1 MNAEED
7 FRAQVQA
14 SLGRNYLAHLG
25 HGFLGQTGFRLIQ
38 APTFIPAYLFELS
51 GSNLVVGLSSGIQ
64 SLGQALTPIFA
75 ASVVE
80 HRRRVLPITFVVGAL
95 MRVQV
100 LGIALAGFFL
110 AGGWSVAA
118 VCAFLG
124 LFGFFLGMQ
133 GVVFNTLVAKVIPV
147 ERRGMLV
154 GLRSFLSGVCAAA
167 VGGYGGWLVE
177 TRALG
182 NGYAAT
188 FLLAFV
194 LTAAGL
200 CMLLFVREPDSPVV
214 RAKAAVRQRVRE
226 LPALLRSDRAY
237 TFYFVARSL
246 GVAGR
251 MAVPFYYVY
260 AKTRLDLS
268 GAQLG
273 QLTAAF
279 VLAHSIFAL
288 IWGAVADRRG
298 FRAPFQLSLV
308 IWILSAVL
316 LLRTGDFATLLV
328 VFAALGAGMGGFM
341 MSSQNLVLEFGA
353 RENLPMRIA
362 VANAT
367 SEAVGVVGPIAAG
380 LLADSVS
387 YVPVLAIAIACKGA
401 ALATMM
407 FFVDE
412 PRRRGAGAPR

>member
-1 MNAEED
+1 MNGEEA
-7 FRAQVQA
+7 FRAEVRA
-14 SLGRNYLAHLG
+14 SLRRNYLAHLG

-38 APTFIPAYLFELS
+38 APTFIPAYVFELS
-51 GSNLVVGLSSGIQ
+51 GSNLVVGLSSGLQ

-80 HRRRVLPITFVVGAL
+80 HRRRVPPITLVVGGL

-100 LGIALAGFFL
+100 LGIALAGFLL
-110 AGGWSVAA
+110 AGGWNAAA

-133 GVVFNTLVAKVIPV
+133 GVAFNILVAKVIPV

-154 GLRSFLSGVCAAA
+154 GLRSFLAGITAAA

-177 TRALG
+177 TKALG

-188 FLLAFV
+188 FLLSFA
-194 LTAAGL
+194 LTAVGL
-200 CMLLFVREPDSPVV
+200 CMLLFVREPESPVV
-214 RAKAAVRQRVRE
+214 RAKTAVGQRVRE

-237 TFYFVARSL
+237 TFYFVARAL

-260 AKTRLDLS
+260 ARTRLDLS

-279 VLAHSIFAL
+279 LLAHSAFAL
-288 IWGAVADRRG
+288 IWGLVADRSG
-298 FRAPFQLSLV
+298 FRTTFQLALV

-316 LLRTGDFATLLV
+316 LLRTSDFATLLV

-362 VANAT
+362 VANAA

-387 YVPVLAIAIACKGA
+387 YVPVFAIAIACKA
-401 ALATMM
+401 AAFATMM
-407 FFVDE
+407 LFVDE